1 MVPEGFLIKWLLFLE
16 HLIRFSRKGWINKM
30 NVNGRD
36 YDYELYVLTPAS
48 REIGRGF
55 CYSLSDFNIL
65 WNVVNEGAF
74 DFNVVL
80 GLRLFSE
87 A

>member
-1 MVPEGFLIKWLLFLE
+1 MILILIFIFLFEIFPSFW
-16 HLIRFSRKGWINKM
+16 RKCGINKM

>member
-1 MVPEGFLIKWLLFLE
+1 
-16 HLIRFSRKGWINKM
+16 M
-30 NVNGRD
+30 NVNGRIH
-36 YDYELYVLTPAS
+36 DYELYVLTPAS
-48 REIGRGF
+48 REIGRVF
-55 CYSLSDFNIL
+55 CYSLRDFNIL

-80 GLRLFSE
+80 GLRVISE

>member
-1 MVPEGFLIKWLLFLE
+1 
-16 HLIRFSRKGWINKM
+16 M
-30 NVNGRD
+30 NVNGRL
-36 YDYELYVLTPAS
+36 YDCRLYVLTPAS

-55 CYSLSDFNIL
+55 LLFSQRDFNIL

-74 DFNVVL
+74 DFNVVF
-80 GLRLFSE
+80 GVRLISE